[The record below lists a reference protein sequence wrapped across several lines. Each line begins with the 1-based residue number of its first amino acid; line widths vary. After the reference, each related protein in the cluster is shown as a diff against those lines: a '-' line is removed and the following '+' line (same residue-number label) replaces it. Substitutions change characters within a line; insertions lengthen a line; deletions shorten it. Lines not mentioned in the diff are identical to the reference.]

1 MGLYDD
7 YNDSIKIINEVKEVD
22 SNSLIIA
29 VAIIVSSIV
38 IIYFFKLLF
47 PKIFEN
53 QIAHRNL
60 LKDKRYIPYQ
70 DILSEV
76 KKVRMLARK
85 INNDITSNN
94 KYNTEDLKEFETYYD
109 LIENCLTT
117 HHLIISEHI
126 RATVHGLKTA
136 ITVFLQAIK
145 NDSQNTDIDIYFNSI
160 EDTYQKVL
168 ESTKKE
174 LGTLN

>member
-1 MGLYDD
+1 MGFYDD

-29 VAIIVSSIV
+29 ISIIVSGII

-53 QIAHRNL
+53 QIAHRNS

-70 DILSEV
+70 AILSEV

-85 INNDITSNN
+85 INNDIKSNK
-94 KYNTEDLKEFETYYD
+94 KYNTEDLKEFGTYYD

-126 RATVHGLKTA
+126 RDTVHGLKTDIIVFHEA
-136 ITVFLQAIK
+136 IN
-145 NDSQNTDIDIYFNSI
+145 NDSQDTDINKYFNSI

-168 ESTKKE
+168 KSTKKE

>member
-1 MGLYDD
+1 MGVYND
-7 YNDSIKIINEVKEVD
+7 YNDSVKIINEVKELD
-22 SNSLIIA
+22 LNNLIMIIF
-29 VAIIVSSIV
+29 IIVFGIV

-53 QIAHRNL
+53 QIAHRNS
-60 LKDKRYIPYQ
+60 LKDKRYVPYQ
-70 DILSEV
+70 DILGQV

-85 INNDITSNN
+85 INNDIKLNQ
-94 KYNTEDLKEFETYYD
+94 KYNIEDLEEFITYYE

-126 RATVHGLKTA
+126 RDIVHGLKTE
-136 ITVFLQAIK
+136 IIVFHEIVNK
-145 NDSQNTDIDIYFNSI
+145 DSQYNDINKYFNSI
-160 EDTYQKVL
+160 EETYQKVL
-168 ESTKKE
+168 KSTKKE